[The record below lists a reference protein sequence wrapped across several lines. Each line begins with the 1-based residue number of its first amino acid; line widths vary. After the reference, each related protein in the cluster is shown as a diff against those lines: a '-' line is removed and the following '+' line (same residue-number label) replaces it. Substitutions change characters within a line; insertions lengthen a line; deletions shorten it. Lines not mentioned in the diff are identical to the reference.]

1 MAEDRSWQFLDYL
14 IFIAKRKNFLIFL
27 AMSVMILSYTG
38 IYFFIDEEFEAT
50 ATVIPSET
58 KGMAGMSSLF
68 KNLSSLPFGLGGSTS
83 QTEMDLYTAFV
94 FSRTTMEK
102 VIRKFDLLKD
112 YDVDT
117 SMEKGVKTLRE
128 KVSINDEEKVSYSI
142 SVRAKSPQKAADI
155 TNYIVEL
162 LNESI
167 IDLNVKKSKDN
178 RLFLEGR
185 YNEIR
190 ESLKLAEDSL
200 LVFQKNTGVFEAE
213 QQVKASIEAF
223 AGLDADLARKQTELE
238 VIRKISGKES
248 VAARDLETAVT
259 ALEEKIRTIKKGK
272 TSESVLLAFGG
283 IPDKAME
290 YFRLF
295 RNVKIM
301 TAMLEFVL
309 PLYEQARFE
318 EQKDTPIFQV
328 LDNATPPEK
337 RIYPKRVIMAAGIT
351 AFVLFSIVLWLM
363 ISEMFA
369 RSSNAKVV
377 ELKQA
382 LSFSRKKRELPG
394 ADHS

>member
-1 MAEDRSWQFLDYL
+1 MSEDRSWQFLDYL
-14 IFIAKRKNFLIFL
+14 IFIAKRKTFLLVL
-27 AMSVMILSYTG
+27 AGSVMVLSYTL
-38 IYFFIDEEFEAT
+38 IYFFIDEEFEAV
-50 ATVIPSET
+50 ATVIPSES
-58 KGMAGMSSLF
+58 KSLAGMGSLF
-68 KNLSSLPFGLGGSTS
+68 KSLSSLPFGLGASSS

-102 VIRKFDLLKD
+102 VVRKFDLLRE

-128 KVSINDEEKVSYSI
+128 KVSINDEDKVSYSI
-142 SVRAKSPQKAADI
+142 AVRAKTPQKAAEM

-185 YNEIR
+185 YLEIK
-190 ESLKLAEDSL
+190 EGLKYAEDSL
-200 LVFQKNTGVFEAE
+200 LLFQKNTGVFEAE

-223 AGLDADLARKQTELE
+223 ANLDAELARKQTELE
-238 VIRKISGKES
+238 VVRKISGKES
-248 VAARDLETAVT
+248 VAAMDLEAGVS
-259 ALEEKIRTIKKGK
+259 ALEEKIRSIKKGK

-328 LDNATPPEK
+328 LDHATPPEK
-337 RIYPKRVIMAAGIT
+337 RVYPKRVIMSAGIT
-351 AFVLFSIVLWLM
+351 FFVLFTVVFLMM
-363 ISEMFA
+363 ISEVLR
-369 RSSNAKVV
+369 RSSNPKVA
-377 ELKQA
+377 ELREELRLFTRRGVK
-382 LSFSRKKRELPG
+382 SRS
-394 ADHS
+394 DS